1 MNGTVEKFNN
11 EVRSIERS
19 ADPEFQKTQR
29 EIEADLSWEEK
40 ELAYQKRIDELE
52 TLLSKFGAEVDS
64 LNNQISG
71 AKTELESVTN
81 KLEELEKLFKDLQRE
96 KVP

>member
-11 EVRSIERS
+11 EVRSIERY